1 MATLNIKSL
10 HGEEETL
17 KELIFEGI
25 KEEKRKV
32 GYALGITTEIIRT
45 KEDYYK
51 ISSAEFLEMFKRGD
65 IEEND
70 DTFQWWAE
78 LKLADILQKKN
89 ETLSH
94 IEICQ
99 K

>member
-10 HGEEETL
+10 HGEVETL
-17 KELIFEGI
+17 KELILEGI
-25 KEEKRKV
+25 REEKRKV
-32 GYALGITTEIIRT
+32 EYALGITTEIIKT

-89 ETLSH
+89 KTLSH
-94 IEICQ
+94 IEICR